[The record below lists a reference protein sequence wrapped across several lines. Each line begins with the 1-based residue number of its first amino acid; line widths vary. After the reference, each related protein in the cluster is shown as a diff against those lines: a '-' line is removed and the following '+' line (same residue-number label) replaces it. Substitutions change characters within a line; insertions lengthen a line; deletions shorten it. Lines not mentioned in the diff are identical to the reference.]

1 MKTSLLWL
9 FLALG
14 AVVGFAGCEE
24 KDAGDH
30 MEDAVESVGDAAK
43 DTADE
48 VGDAVEDATDRD

>member
-1 MKTSLLWL
+1 MKKSILWL

-43 DTADE
+43 DAADE
-48 VGDAVEDATDRD
+48 VGDAVEDATDKN